1 MTGLSIAQIEA
12 WRAGDVREVSTP
24 PAASPRPPY
33 VHASRVVVYVAVSFD
48 KPFPDDVWPAALDIV
63 TAGATRLGI
72 TDRGKLIDSAGH
84 RDISITGHGGVVQ
97 FATYKASTLT
107 AQSDCRIRETPQ

>member
-33 VHASRVVVYVAVSFD
+33 VHASGVVVYVAVSFD
-48 KPFPDDVWPAALDIV
+48 KPFPEDVWPAALDIV

-72 TDRGKLIDSAGH
+72 TDRESSSIRPATATFRSPVTAVSSSSPPTRH
-84 RDISITGHGGVVQ
+84 RH
-97 FATYKASTLT
+97 
-107 AQSDCRIRETPQ
+107 